1 MNLEQ
6 ATKRLLIRSPF
17 YGLFLLSLKGDL
29 LYLVMIAKLRM
40 FILMELIMN

>member
-17 YGLFLLSLKGDL
+17 YGLFLLSLKRRFAIPSDDCKTA
-29 LYLVMIAKLRM
+29 YIN
-40 FILMELIMN
+40 ELQ